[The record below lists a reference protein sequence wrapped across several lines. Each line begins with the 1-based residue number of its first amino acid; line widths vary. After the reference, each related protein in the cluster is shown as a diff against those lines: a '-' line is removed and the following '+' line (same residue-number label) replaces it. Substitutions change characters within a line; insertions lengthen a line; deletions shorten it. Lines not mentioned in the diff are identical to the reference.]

1 MSPDIWYELR
11 VEGSA
16 GTRDGIAQGATEGIA
31 IAQSGR
37 LCSIAS
43 GQTKRFGS
51 EEEAMLYLLN
61 MTIPGNYRFEVVK
74 CLAADTAQS
83 AGQVI
88 SHNHPALS
96 TIPPFTRQS

>member
-16 GTRDGIAQGATEGIA
+16 GTRDGIAQNATEGIA

-43 GQTKRFGS
+43 GQARHFGS
-51 EEEAMLYLLN
+51 EQEAVSYLLN
-61 MTIPGNYRFEVVK
+61 MTIPGNYRFEVVH
-74 CLAADTAQS
+74 CRSAAA
-83 AGQVI
+83 A
-88 SHNHPALS
+88 A
-96 TIPPFTRQS
+96 